1 MCIRDRHRC
10 KLAQHCDRPQRT
22 SQHHGSF
29 PYEQPVR
36 QHLRSDPLLSL
47 IHIFTYGYKGE
58 LHEIKLTFSPED
70 FPHLAGFHYLKDI
83 ALPRYSPR
91 KTVDMILS
99 DKITYDKV
107 KKGTLYQEYVKPRL
121 LALVRLKEILEQEFD
136 LFSYMP
142 QFYPFVTKIKADYLI
157 SSRIEPTAF
166 VFIIR
171 ESPTGN
177 AVCDFLCC
185 SAFEESGRD
194 YRANQRS
201 RTLLKK
207 ERVHIETQD
216 TVVLYDRLPKNLD

>member
-1 MCIRDRHRC
+1 M
-10 KLAQHCDRPQRT
+10 
-22 SQHHGSF
+22 
-29 PYEQPVR
+29 
-36 QHLRSDPLLSL
+36 
-47 IHIFTYGYKGE
+47 
-58 LHEIKLTFSPED
+58 
-70 FPHLAGFHYLKDI
+70 
-83 ALPRYSPR
+83 
-91 KTVDMILS
+91 
-99 DKITYDKV
+99 
-107 KKGTLYQEYVKPRL
+107 KPRL
-121 LALVRLKEILEQEFD
+121 LALVRLKEILEQGFD

-171 ESPTGN
+171 ESPYGN

-185 SAFEESGRD
+185 STFEESGRD

>member
-1 MCIRDRHRC
+1 
-10 KLAQHCDRPQRT
+10 
-22 SQHHGSF
+22 
-29 PYEQPVR
+29 
-36 QHLRSDPLLSL
+36 
-47 IHIFTYGYKGE
+47 
-58 LHEIKLTFSPED
+58 
-70 FPHLAGFHYLKDI
+70 
-83 ALPRYSPR
+83 
-91 KTVDMILS
+91 
-99 DKITYDKV
+99 
-107 KKGTLYQEYVKPRL
+107 
-121 LALVRLKEILEQEFD
+121 

-171 ESPTGN
+171 ESPSGN

-185 SAFEESGRD
+185 SAFEEGGRD

-216 TVVLYDRLPKNLD
+216 TVVLYDRLPKAEE